1 VQVKKD
7 EVAARVDQ
15 RARERDIRRALRA
28 ADDAEQ
34 FAVDSVRIAQIA
46 IQNAWVSV
54 LDAVDARLY
63 AQDLAEQSDPST
75 TD

>member
-34 FAVDSVRIAQIA
+34 FAVDSARIAQVA

-54 LDAVDARLY
+54 LAPGSGWIEY
-63 AQDLAEQSDPST
+63 ALPFSSNLSASA
-75 TD
+75 